1 MTSTALKALTATTGN
16 RTDCWNTPV
25 EFVGDVIKFFD
36 GEIDTDPCCN
46 DVNNPNV
53 PAKVLYTEETNGL
66 AHPWCGKVFMNHPY
80 SDSKTWV
87 PICCTPV

>member
-25 EFVGDVIKFFD
+25 EFVGDVVKFFD

-46 DVNNPNV
+46 DINNPNV
-53 PAKVLYTEETNGL
+53 PAKVLYTE
-66 AHPWCGKVFMNHPY
+66 
-80 SDSKTWV
+80 
-87 PICCTPV
+87 